1 MSSRNLRARI
11 DRLAKVLG
19 EPGTNAPVC
28 RFHGTAC
35 RLGAN
40 WPLPYPGRVDD
51 DLLDLI
57 GDAKRSCGLEVAP
70 HPRDLWATNRH
81 ELVPPAELARQKQQF
96 EKLLAAAKARNDQEE
111 AELNAGL
118 DVTTNQQEEA

>member
-1 MSSRNLRARI
+1 VSSRDIRARL

-19 EPGTNAPVC
+19 EPGSNMPVC

-40 WPLPYPGRVDD
+40 WPLPYPGRVED

-57 GDAKRSCGLEVAP
+57 GDAKRHCGLEVAP

-81 ELVPPAELARQKQQF
+81 ELVPPAELARQKQEF
-96 EKLLAAAKARNDQEE
+96 EELLAAAKARVDQEE
-111 AELNAGL
+111 AELLGDQPPITIN
-118 DVTTNQQEEA
+118 QEES

>member
-1 MSSRNLRARI
+1 MSSRGIRARL

-57 GDAKRSCGLEVAP
+57 GDAKRSCGLEVTP

-81 ELVPPAELARQKQQF
+81 ELVPPAELARQKQEF
-96 EKLLAAAKARNDQEE
+96 EELLAAAKARTDQEE
-111 AELNAGL
+111 AELLAGL
-118 DVTTNQQEEA
+118 DVTTNQLEES